1 MDKIYHGCRKRHPDG
16 SHVVRGK
23 DSNYFIPTT
32 DSFWK
37 GPHDIINAVKTR
49 SQTEKQKVIDWRS
62 MTNYFNKK
70 RDMQNSI

>member
-37 GPHDIINAVKTR
+37 GPHDIINAVKTLTNWKTKSYR
-49 SQTEKQKVIDWRS
+49 LEKYDEL
-62 MTNYFNKK
+62 F
-70 RDMQNSI
+70 